1 MINSLVQHDFLCAL
15 FGVVHFLHSAKRIG
29 GFEFFGDAALFY
41 QPGEG
46 EFDLPLCLLL
56 GIIEMLI
63 EIVRGEKR
71 GVDAAAVLFEVVEAH
86 SAVLADWVIGLF
98 GERQVGIHNSV
109 SFNVNEFHNSSSVI
123 QYFYIAILPYLSSK
137 DECVEWL
144 SSFALSQFATRL
156 EVKKIFFRLRTNFA
170 FSYRI

>member
-1 MINSLVQHDFLCAL
+1 MINYLIQHDFLCAL
-15 FGVVHFLHSAKRIG
+15 FRIVHFLRPAGRVG

-86 SAVLADWVIGLF
+86 SAVLADWV
-98 GERQVGIHNSV
+98 V
-109 SFNVNEFHNSSSVI
+109 
-123 QYFYIAILPYLSSK
+123 
-137 DECVEWL
+137 
-144 SSFALSQFATRL
+144 RL
-156 EVKKIFFRLRTNFA
+156 LG
-170 FSYRI
+170 